1 MFTLTTGSE
10 SMSDTQ
16 EPLDNE
22 EYEEICGEEVD
33 RIVESLDRLIEGV
46 QSENV
51 KHLLEEAASNI
62 YFLVYEEETS
72 GECVSDDDLEA
83 AA

>member
-1 MFTLTTGSE
+1 
-10 SMSDTQ
+10 MSDTQ

-22 EYEEICGEEVD
+22 EYEEICSEEVD

-62 YFLVYEEETS
+62 YFLVYEEETD

>member
-1 MFTLTTGSE
+1 
-10 SMSDTQ
+10 MSDTQ
-16 EPLDNE
+16 EPLDIE
-22 EYEEICGEEVD
+22 EYEEICSEEVD

-62 YFLVYEEETS
+62 YFLVYEEETHE
-72 GECVSDDDLEA
+72 ECVADDDLEA

>member
-1 MFTLTTGSE
+1 
-10 SMSDTQ
+10 MSDTQ

-22 EYEEICGEEVD
+22 EYEEICSEEVD

-62 YFLVYEEETS
+62 YFLVYEEETN

>member
-1 MFTLTTGSE
+1 
-10 SMSDTQ
+10 MSDTQ

-62 YFLVYEEETS
+62 YFLVYEEETN